1 MHKRLVM
8 TVITV
13 LAFGCLAWAGSKTW
27 TGTVSDSHC
36 GLKHAVASDAAAQC
50 VASCVKGGAKYVLV
64 SDGKVYQLDDQ
75 AKFADYAGKSV
86 KVTGEM
92 KGDTITVESV
102 SAAM

>member
-1 MHKRLVM
+1 MYKRLVI
-8 TVITV
+8 VAVTV

-36 GLKHAVASDAAAQC
+36 GLKHAQASAAAAQC
-50 VASCVKGGAKYVLV
+50 VAACVKGGAKYVLV
-64 SDGKVYQLDDQ
+64 AHGKVYQLDDQ

-86 KVTGEM
+86 KVTGEL

-102 SAAM
+102 SGDM